1 MSRLIYTLAV
11 CRKLRPSQGLLSRS
25 IAQAVRHR
33 PLIAEVRVRSEA
45 SACRICGRSG
55 IGTKF
60 FTENFGH
67 IHSSGVSHSTCHAS
81 TTEAL

>member
-1 MSRLIYTLAV
+1 MFRLIYTLAV

-45 SACRICGRSG
+45 SACQICGSSG
-55 IGTKF
+55 TGTKF
-60 FTENFGH
+60 FTENFGQFR
-67 IHSSGVSHSTCHAS
+67 SSCVSCSTCHTS
-81 TTEAL
+81 TTDAL